1 MQYEPLKEL
10 QRIEGVIKH
19 VDFSVA
25 QESEINIEKVEA
37 DLHDALRSIRPSLE
51 EISQAFNATDQA
63 KSIKSLVHHVDRAMD
78 AIHVLEDTQVFS
90 PVEAGEVLSALG
102 WIADYAD
109 SIIDPDF
116 LKTSIN

>member
-10 QRIEGVIKH
+10 QRIEGVLSH
-19 VDFSVA
+19 LDTSVA
-25 QESEINIEKVEA
+25 KESIIDFDKVVAE
-37 DLHDALRSIRPSLE
+37 LHGALNEMRPALE
-51 EISQAFNATDQA
+51 EISEAFNAIDQA
-63 KSIKSLVHHVDRAMD
+63 KSIKLLVRSVDRAINQVHIIED
-78 AIHVLEDTQVFS
+78 AQILTPMQ
-90 PVEAGEVLSALG
+90 AGEVLSGLG